1 MPRRLRGRAD
11 SFQPTYEE
19 LKLSGA
25 KKVFVRDKHSRQSAE
40 RLKRFQACVRERMMG
55 SRHAGA
61 TPRERAAAVR
71 AAFSAA
77 AKACSAAV

>member
-1 MPRRLRGRAD
+1 MAKAGISLEFRPYQRRD
-11 SFQPTYEE
+11 PV
-19 LKLSGA
+19 SGA